1 MGKVTA
7 KMVSLQGDKY
17 IGQPYSQMDCQALV
31 EKMLADAGVHMD
43 LAGSN
48 AWFRKMTWVGT
59 PEDCKRLFGEVPV
72 GAFLFIWKQDGGEV
86 QRGYTDGKG
95 NATHIGVKT
104 GRTQEDMQKMILAQA
119 GTHSPAQLADFTAR
133 TGFGDGAIHSSSSRG
148 CVCTSAFHDKSI
160 NGGWNRVGLWEALDY
175 ENPRIDAFFGEPME
189 EIQNDSGTEEKTMS
203 NAIVESHNGL
213 GVNLRSE
220 KSTAPSAFLMKI
232 PEGAEVTVTGADGDW
247 YSVEYAGRR
256 GWAMREFI
264 RLTGEAAPVEDTG
277 ENDSAAMG
285 GEITLT
291 MPKETAYYL
300 YYALGRVIGENG
312 GAVG

>member
-31 EKMLADAGVHMD
+31 EKMLADAGVRMD

-160 NGGWNRVGLWEALDY
+160 NGGWNRVGLWEVLDY
-175 ENPRIDAFFGEPME
+175 ENPKIDQFFGEPLPDEETASMTNAKVIGGALMLRRAKSTGAAIVARMPDGAQVTVSDNDGAWATVTYNGQTGYAMSRYL
-189 EIQNDSGTEEKTMS
+189 EIQADIQEDTAPPETEES
-203 NAIVESHNGL
+203 
-213 GVNLRSE
+213 
-220 KSTAPSAFLMKI
+220 
-232 PEGAEVTVTGADGDW
+232 
-247 YSVEYAGRR
+247 
-256 GWAMREFI
+256 
-264 RLTGEAAPVEDTG
+264 
-277 ENDSAAMG
+277 
-285 GEITLT
+285 ITLT
-291 MPKETAYYL
+291 IPKQAAYYL
-300 YYALGRVIGENG
+300 YYALGSAISEGS